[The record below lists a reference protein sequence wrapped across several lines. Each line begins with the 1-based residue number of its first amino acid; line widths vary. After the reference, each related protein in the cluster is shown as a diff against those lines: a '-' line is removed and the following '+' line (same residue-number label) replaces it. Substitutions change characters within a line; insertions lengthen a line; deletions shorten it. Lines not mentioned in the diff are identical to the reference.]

1 MKKIAPSDLACYET
15 WTLSHNCNLNYTGSS
30 PGMEKVGATKI
41 FSSSKGKYGLYY
53 IFFYRDGNSK
63 AYPGNVKD
71 KYGQTKE
78 DVA

>member
-1 MKKIAPSDLACYET
+1 MKKITSSDLACYET